1 MLFYYCSFIYKFENL
16 FVIIQNNRRLNMPCS
31 HCKQGGHDRRTCES
45 FIASEA
51 NCQYTIQNDRGSI
64 LRGVGWGSGA
74 CPCGNCKEY
83 RRLNL
88 PTPEIAV
95 VRIAENHEKDQWPQI
110 SVENK
115 TSVTLYIYEYCVF
128 VPARVTSI
136 DANDVL
142 KINIDDPPIGRS
154 HMDPENS
161 LHPFVNDDNL
171 VTMGPYDE
179 NDINSLIVTDI
190 DFGDRLVMSDID
202 PKHVIKF
209 ITIEYGTHQEI
220 VLTKN
225 LSNEVKWRKAAL
237 KSRYLLTEM
246 KRLGADN
253 NPNLEPII
261 DLLQD
266 IDFPDF
272 SEIDKEHAGIPS
284 ELTNIT

>member
-1 MLFYYCSFIYKFENL
+1 
-16 FVIIQNNRRLNMPCS
+16 MPCS

-51 NCQYTIQNDRGSI
+51 TCQYTIQNDRGSI
-64 LRGVGWGSGA
+64 LRGVGWGSGE
-74 CPCGNCKEY
+74 CPCGNCKKY
-83 RRLNL
+83 RLLNL

-95 VRIAENHEKDQWPQI
+95 VRIAENLEKDQWPQI

-115 TSVTLYIYEYCVF
+115 TSATLYIYEYCCLMPDF
-128 VPARVTSI
+128 VTSI

-154 HMDPENS
+154 NCAKSVGSSDLPE
-161 LHPFVNDDNL
+161 LYTFVHDDDNL
-171 VTMGPYDE
+171 VTMGPYKKYEIRD
-179 NDINSLIVTDI
+179 LIVTDI
-190 DFGDRLVMSDID
+190 NFGDRLVMSDID

-237 KSRYLLTEM
+237 KSRFLLTEM

-253 NPNLEPII
+253 NPNLEPIL

-266 IDFPDF
+266 IDYPIF
-272 SEIDKEHAGIPS
+272 SDIDKEHAGIPS
-284 ELTNIT
+284 SLTNLT

>member
-1 MLFYYCSFIYKFENL
+1 
-16 FVIIQNNRRLNMPCS
+16 MPCS

-51 NCQYTIQNDRGSI
+51 TCEYTIDNDRSSSI

-74 CPCGNCKEY
+74 CPCGNCKKY
-83 RRLNL
+83 RLLNL

-95 VRIAENHEKDQWPQI
+95 VRIAENLEKDQWPQI

-115 TSVTLYIYEYCVF
+115 TSATLYIYDFTYLPEF
-128 VPARVTSI
+128 VTSI

-171 VTMGPYDE
+171 VTMGPYDKA
-179 NDINSLIVTDI
+179 DMNSLIVTDI
-190 DFGDRLVMSDID
+190 NFGDSLVMSDID

-220 VLTKN
+220 VLTQN

-237 KSRYLLTEM
+237 KSRFLLTEM

-253 NPNLEPII
+253 NPNLEPIL

-266 IDFPDF
+266 IDYPIF
-272 SEIDKEHAGIPS
+272 SDIDKEHAGIPS
-284 ELTNIT
+284 SLTNIT